1 MMATGSSQFEKVKQ
15 AIASSADTTKK
26 LGDIVFWR
34 LERARIE
41 RNRLLALWQSAQLN
55 PGLVPDANTPEKA
68 LRTAVDEC
76 QVGLKAKGIQLV
88 AARTGKDKL
97 IFTVQQQ
104 HTDSQGD
111 VTFKQEAKVTL
122 DRASSLITADKPTHT
137 QIQAILQAQ
146 QELLISH
153 TTDDVRK
160 AITNALHSFSCAA
173 LRDGGGVYW
182 VPEPSADPLYRL
194 ADMVPHLGHSRMYLI
209 PVYENEKTSEALTE
223 VAQGS
228 LEDELRKLQKEIA
241 DFVTAPPERV
251 STLEKRFDSF
261 KELRA
266 RAELYKLVLG
276 TTVQGLEE
284 NIQQMSDTLSQLI
297 AQKS

>member
-41 RNRLLALWQSAQLN
+41 RNRLLALWQTAQLDL
-55 PGLVPDANTPEKA
+55 GLLPDKNTPEKA

-76 QVGLKAKGIQLV
+76 KTGLTAQGISLV
-88 AARTGKDKL
+88 PARTTKDKL
-97 IFTVQQQ
+97 VFTVQQQ
-104 HTDSQGD
+104 HSDAQGD
-111 VTFKQEAKVTL
+111 VTFTQEAKVTL
-122 DRASSLITADKPTHT
+122 ERATSLISADKTAHP
-137 QIQAILQAQ
+137 QIVAILKNYH
-146 QELLISH
+146 ELLLSH

-194 ADMVPHLGHSRMYLI
+194 ADMVPHLGHSKMYLI

-228 LEDELRKLQKEIA
+228 LEDELQKLQKEIA
-241 DFVTAPPERV
+241 DFVTTPPERV

-284 NIQQMSDTLSQLI
+284 SLQQMSDTVSNLI